1 MAVFVLFPLPSVEKA
16 IHNKI
21 GNKIKTGDKKM
32 QYNKVEI
39 SGVNTG
45 SLKVLTE
52 EEKQVLLKKAGN
64 GDKTARKELINGNL
78 RLVLSVLQRYS
89 SGKESPDDLFQV
101 GVVGL
106 IKAIDN
112 FDTELNVRFSTYAVP
127 MILGEIKRYMRDF
140 RPLRVS
146 RSMRDLAYKAMQV
159 KENFIAENQREPTL
173 DEIAKITGEKRAD
186 IVTALESVTDPI
198 SIYEPVYSEGG
209 DALYIV
215 DQICDSTDDKCWLE
229 ELTLKEALR
238 DLGPREKN
246 ILFLRYFKG
255 HTQVEVAREI
265 GISQAQ
271 VSRLEKSALDKIK
284 SQL

>member
-1 MAVFVLFPLPSVEKA
+1 
-16 IHNKI
+16 
-21 GNKIKTGDKKM
+21 M

-39 SGVNTG
+39 SGVNTN

-52 EEKQVLLKKAGN
+52 EEKQMLLKRARG
-64 GDKTARKELINGNL
+64 GDKNARKELINGNL

-89 SGKESPDDLFQV
+89 SGKENADDLFQV

-112 FDTELNVRFSTYAVP
+112 FDTKLNVRFSTYAVP

-159 KENFIAENQREPTL
+159 KESFTAENQREPTI
-173 DEIAKITGEKRAD
+173 DEIAALTGEKRSD
-186 IVTALESVTDPI
+186 IVTALESVTDPV

-209 DALYIV
+209 DALYIA
-215 DQICDSTDDKCWLE
+215 DQICDGTDDKSWLE
-229 ELTLKEALR
+229 ELTLKEALKE
-238 DLGPREKN
+238 LGQREKN

-255 HTQVEVAREI
+255 HTQVEVAKEI